1 MAHGRFRRVEVVR
14 PGTGDMGHSVGTDS
28 KWVPMPIEFVLDE
41 ARSGTSSAVLL
52 GGQAGACLDE
62 DVVERDSCFED
73 LLDVD

>member
-1 MAHGRFRRVEVVR
+1 MITAGGRVLWRSGRAELE
-14 PGTGDMGHSVGTDS
+14 
-28 KWVPMPIEFVLDE
+28 WVPMPIEFVLDE

-52 GGQAGACLDE
+52 GGQAGACLKE